1 MPGKPP
7 YLAPPK
13 TPASYRTVPLLQVVV
28 DALAAHLAAV
38 PVPAVPAEIT
48 DAAGRPLRRTRFS
61 PVWRP
66 ATATAGLGDG

>member
-28 DALAAHLAAV
+28 DAMAAHLAAV
-38 PVPAVPAEIT
+38 PVRVVPAEIT
-48 DAAGRPLRRTRFS
+48 DSPRLAARRSDSRARRRVTFHDLRHY
-61 PVWRP
+61 
-66 ATATAGLGDG
+66 